1 MFCQKCGSVLMPKK
15 AEGKEKAALA
25 CRSCGHSAVN
35 AEAAK
40 ITESIKKKAPHEERL
55 FEPAAEDK
63 ITAPVT
69 EAECP
74 KCHNDK
80 AYYWTR
86 QTRAGDEGETKFH
99 QCTSCK
105 HKWREYG

>member
-1 MFCQKCGSVLMPKK
+1 MGCSCGYVDK
-15 AEGKEKAALA
+15 GKET
-25 CRSCGHSAVN
+25 G
-35 AEAAK
+35 K
-40 ITESIKKKAPHEERL
+40 ITEKVQETPKHEERR
-55 FEPAAEDK
+55 FEPAAEQK

-69 EAECP
+69 EIECP
-74 KCHNDK
+74 KCHNNT

-99 QCTSCK
+99 QCTKCK

>member
-1 MFCQKCGSVLMPKK
+1 MFCPKCGSILVPKNEGGKTVLR
-15 AEGKEKAALA
+15 
-25 CRSCGHSAVN
+25 CSCGYTSTN
-35 AEAAK
+35 AEAGK
-40 ITESIKKKAPHEERL
+40 ITEKKTEKNEERL
-55 FEPAAEDK
+55 FEAAEEDK

-69 EAECP
+69 ETDCP
-74 KCHNDK
+74 KCHNGK

-99 QCTSCK
+99 QCTKCK